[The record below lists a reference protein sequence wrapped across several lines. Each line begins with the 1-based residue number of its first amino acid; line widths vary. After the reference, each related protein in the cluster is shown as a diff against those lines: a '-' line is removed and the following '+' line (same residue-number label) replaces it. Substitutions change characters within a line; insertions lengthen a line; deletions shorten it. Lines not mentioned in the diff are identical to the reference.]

1 MIIDYSFLILYWLN
15 PPMKPSLIIFDL
27 DGTLVDSA
35 PDLNACANRVLS
47 QINKR
52 PVSLDQSKNFIGD
65 GVRVFIEKTLSFVG
79 HSANLEE
86 LNEIERFF
94 LKDYQKHSADLSKP
108 YPGVLETLTKL
119 KKAGFQ
125 MGVCSNKPQEA
136 SEHLLKTL
144 NLSQFFSKIAGGD
157 YYSVRK
163 PDKHHLL
170 QLIDDLKG
178 NPTKTLMVGD
188 NEHDAAMAKD
198 GNVYFVFCTYGYSRL
213 PIKEIIYDES
223 ISSFSEIIDLNIFK

>member
-1 MIIDYSFLILYWLN
+1 
-15 PPMKPSLIIFDL
+15 MKPSLIIFDL

-144 NLSQFFSKIAGGD
+144 KLSQFFSKIAGGD

-198 GNVYFVFCTYGYSRL
+198 GNVYFIFCTYGYSRL
-213 PIKEIIYDES
+213 PIKEIIYNES
-223 ISSFSEIIDLNIFK
+223 INSFSEIYPGHHLNY

>member
-1 MIIDYSFLILYWLN
+1 
-15 PPMKPSLIIFDL
+15 MKPSLIIFDL

-213 PIKEIIYDES
+213 PMKEIIYNEH
-223 ISSFSEIIDLNIFK
+223 ISSFSEIVNLNILNK

>member
-1 MIIDYSFLILYWLN
+1 MIIDYSFFNLVLVKA
-15 PPMKPSLIIFDL
+15 PMKPSLIIFDL

-35 PDLNACANRVLS
+35 PDLNACANRILS
-47 QINKR
+47 QISKQ
-52 PVSLDQSKNFIGD
+52 PVSLTQSKTFIGD

-79 HSANLEE
+79 YSANLEE
-86 LNEIERFF
+86 LNEIERLF
-94 LKDYQKHSADLSKP
+94 LKDYQEHSADLSKP

-119 KKAGFQ
+119 KTAGFQ

-144 NLSQFFSKIAGGD
+144 NLSQFFCKIAGGD

-170 QLIDDLKG
+170 QLIDDLNGTPK
-178 NPTKTLMVGD
+178 TTLMVGD
-188 NEHDAAMAKD
+188 NEHDAAMAKG
-198 GNVYFVFCTYGYSRL
+198 GNVYFIFCTYGYSRL
-213 PIKEIIYDES
+213 PIKEIIYNDR